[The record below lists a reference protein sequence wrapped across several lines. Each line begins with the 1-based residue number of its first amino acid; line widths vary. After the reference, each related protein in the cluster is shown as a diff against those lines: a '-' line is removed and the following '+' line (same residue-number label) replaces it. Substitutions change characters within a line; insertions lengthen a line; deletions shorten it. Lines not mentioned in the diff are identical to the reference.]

1 MSFPN
6 MLDTFQISENS
17 FLSIST
23 TLSEYQRIYYDLTSV
38 DFDLNIL
45 SIFSLGSTDKVDSN
59 IFSILSLD
67 NMIELSSVKND
78 VEQLVKA
85 FPAIEDDIE
94 MIDLWA
100 IFGEEYLQEVESTP
114 DVKLYY
120 PEPFIAS
127 PSFVHEE
134 L

>member
-1 MSFPN
+1 

-23 TLSEYQRIYYDLTSV
+23 TLSEYQRIYYDLASV
-38 DFDLNIL
+38 DFDL
-45 SIFSLGSTDKVDSN
+45 STFSVFSLGSTDKLDSN
-59 IFSILSLD
+59 IFSFLSLD
-67 NMIELSSVKND
+67 NMIELSSIKND

-85 FPAIEDDIE
+85 FPSIEDDIE
-94 MIDLWA
+94 MLDLWA
-100 IFGEEYLQEVESTP
+100 RFGEEYLQEVESTP